1 MLLLSSLSLCAQIVL
16 DRFDLR
22 EEGKPDSTAIAVQ
35 VPSMVQRE
43 LIRRELIP
51 HPFVGQHEEQIQWV
65 SDRNWIYRTSFDLR
79 SDELEGYRLRL
90 FWIDTFSEIY
100 LNGALLGRTDNFF
113 RTYTFDLKGFLRAG
127 TNRLVIRLLSP
138 TRVGQLLYESNG
150 FNYPADNDRASVF
163 YSPYIRTAPY
173 HYGWDWAPRLIS
185 MGIFAPP
192 VIERSDRVLPSDL
205 YVSSEVRWKGSEAVS
220 ARLDIVGE
228 VEGLRLTLYDPDGQE
243 VGRSVIKERRASF
256 EIARPRLWMPS
267 GWGEAARYKL
277 LYEDHT
283 GARDSL
289 LVGLREIRLDQTDG
303 AFRFVVNR
311 RPFYA
316 KGANY
321 LPYDRRLGDHGR
333 SLEDFIREDV
343 VPAHFNMLRVWGG
356 GIYETEELYDLADRY
371 GILIWQDFPF
381 ACTTYPSDPAF
392 LASVRREA
400 ADQLSR
406 LRNHPSLALLCGNN
420 EVREGMRHWGW
431 QRKYSQEIWQE
442 MMEGYQRLFEQLL
455 PEAVAKYCPHVDYIH
470 GSPYDSNWGDLE
482 SLDRSDAHY
491 WGMWFGEEEPT
502 TFDQN
507 AGRFASEFGLQ
518 SFPEMKTVRSFAAE
532 ADSLSLDHPLVA
544 HRQRSPGGNARLRLY
559 LERDYPTPRSFA
571 DFTYLSLLTQRDAT
585 GYAIRAV
592 RRAYPHNAG
601 SLYWQINDVWPTV
614 SWSSIDYWGNYKA
627 LHYAVERAYRPTI
640 VDLVRSEEGLHLYLV
655 SDDPHLRGEVTVT
668 VTWLDWEGKP
678 ITTPTTVAHRVTE
691 TPFSACLATLEEQK
705 GVARVEV
712 KGADR
717 TLLAEQLYYPGRP
730 KDLALPEGRLS
741 YSERET
747 ADGLEVTVTAETWLK
762 DLFIETPWQGARY
775 SDNYL
780 DLLPGET
787 RTILITHPDARKGCL
802 TLHTLND
809 ILHGK

>member
-1 MLLLSSLSLCAQIVL
+1 MGQIVL
-16 DRFDLR
+16 DHFDLR
-22 EEGKPDSTAIAVQ
+22 EEGQPDSTVIAVEM
-35 VPSMVQRE
+35 PSMVQRE
-43 LIRRELIP
+43 LIRRDLVP
-51 HPFVGQHEEQIQWV
+51 HPFVGENEEEIQWV

-79 SDELEGYRLRL
+79 PDELEDYRLRL
-90 FWIDTFSEIY
+90 SAIDTFSEIY

-113 RTYTFDLKGFLRAG
+113 RTYIFDLRGFLRPG

-138 TRVGQLLYESNG
+138 TRIGQLLYESNG
-150 FNYPADNDRASVF
+150 FNYPADNDRATIF

-185 MGIFAPP
+185 MGIFEPP
-192 VIERSDRVLPSDL
+192 VIERRERVLPSDL
-205 YVSSEVRWKGSEAVS
+205 YVSSEIRWRGTEAVS
-220 ARLDIVGE
+220 AQLNIEGK
-228 VEGLRLTLYDPDGQE
+228 VEGLQLTLFDPDGRKI
-243 VGRSVIKERRASF
+243 GRSALQDHRAHF
-256 EIARPRLWMPS
+256 EIPQPRLWMPS

-277 LYEDHT
+277 LYEDAT
-283 GARDSL
+283 GATDSL
-289 LVGLREIRLDQTDG
+289 YVGLREIHLDQTDG
-303 AFRFVVNR
+303 AFRFIVNR

-321 LPYDRRLGDHGR
+321 LPHDRRLGDHGR
-333 SLEDFIREDV
+333 SLEEFFREDV
-343 VPAHFNMLRVWGG
+343 VPSHFNMLRVWGG
-356 GIYETEELYDLADRY
+356 GIYETEEFYDLADRY

-392 LASVRREA
+392 LAGVREEA

-431 QRKYSQEIWQE
+431 KRKYSPEIWQE
-442 MMEGYQRLFEQLL
+442 MTEGYQRLFEHLL
-455 PEAVAKYCPHVDYIH
+455 PEAVRKYVPHVDYIH
-470 GSPYDSNWGDLE
+470 GSPFDANWGDLE
-482 SLDRSDAHY
+482 SLNRSDAHY

-502 TFDQN
+502 TFDEN
-507 AGRFASEFGLQ
+507 AGRFASEYGLQ
-518 SFPEMKTVRSFAAE
+518 SFPEMKTVRSFAAD

-640 VDLVRSEEGLHLYLV
+640 VDLVRSDEGLRLFLV
-655 SDDPHLRGEVTVT
+655 SDDPNLRGAVTVT
-668 VTWLDWEGKP
+668 VTWLDWEGRP
-678 ITTPTTVAHRVTE
+678 IAPPTTVAHRVTE

-705 GVARVEV
+705 GVARIEV
-712 KGADR
+712 KSADG
-717 TLLAEQLYYPGRP
+717 TLIAEQLYYPGRP

-747 ADGLEVTVTAETWLK
+747 EDGLEVTVTAETWLK

-775 SDNYL
+775 SDNYF
-780 DLLPGET
+780 DLLPGES
-787 RTILITHPDARKGCL
+787 RTIFITHPDARKGCL